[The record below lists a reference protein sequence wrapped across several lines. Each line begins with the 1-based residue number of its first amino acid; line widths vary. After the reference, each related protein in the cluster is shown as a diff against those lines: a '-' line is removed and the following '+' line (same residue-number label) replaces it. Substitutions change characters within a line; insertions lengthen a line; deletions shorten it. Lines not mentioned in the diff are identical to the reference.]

1 MGQCPCRAP
10 PCCPMGQCASGHAK
24 PATQKERGMQT
35 AVVPTGPVSE
45 RHPRLQKE
53 RVEDHQK
60 EEEQEEAEKLQ
71 L

>member
-1 MGQCPCRAP
+1 
-10 PCCPMGQCASGHAK
+10 MGQCASGHAK
-24 PATQKERGMQT
+24 PAM
-35 AVVPTGPVSE
+35 
-45 RHPRLQKE
+45 QKE

>member
-1 MGQCPCRAP
+1 
-10 PCCPMGQCASGHAK
+10 
-24 PATQKERGMQT
+24 MQT

-60 EEEQEEAEKLQ
+60 EEEQEEAEQLQ